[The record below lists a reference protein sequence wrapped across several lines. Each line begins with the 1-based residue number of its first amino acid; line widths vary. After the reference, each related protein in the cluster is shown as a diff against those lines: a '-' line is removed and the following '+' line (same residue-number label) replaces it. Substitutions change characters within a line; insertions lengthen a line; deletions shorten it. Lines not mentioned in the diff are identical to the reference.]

1 MLETIHLAHIPPHL
15 PIYITL
21 YHSLQN
27 AAFLRQQLLAGNSDF
42 EYAFIDASM
51 VQRNQSPFMLQ
62 IINTAQVDPIT
73 NPYFC
78 CLFPRSE

>member
-1 MLETIHLAHIPPHL
+1 MLETIHLAHLPPHL

-21 YHSLQN
+21 YHSVQN

-51 VQRNQSPFMLQ
+51 VQRNRSPFIQQM
-62 IINTAQVDPIT
+62 INTAQVDLIT
-73 NPYFC
+73 NTHTC
-78 CLFPRSE
+78 CLFPRSK